1 MAHFVATI
9 KETLA
14 ERLVRLFRDNL
25 WKLYRLLESVILD
38 RGLQFV
44 VKLIKKLKKML
55 GIETKLLIVFYSQID
70 KQTKYMN

>member
-70 KQTKYMN
+70 KQTKYTN